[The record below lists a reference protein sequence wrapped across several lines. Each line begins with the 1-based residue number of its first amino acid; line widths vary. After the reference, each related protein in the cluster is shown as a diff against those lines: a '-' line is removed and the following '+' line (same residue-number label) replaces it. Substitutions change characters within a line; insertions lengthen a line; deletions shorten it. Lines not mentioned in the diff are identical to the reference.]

1 MNRLVTTSF
10 SVFVISVLA
19 SMFPHQAPA
28 AEAPSDRVIVM
39 YFHRTE
45 RCPTCL
51 KMGSYSEEA
60 VKSGFAKQLEDGTVG
75 FYYLD
80 YQDKKNARF
89 AKAYGVDSPTLIVG
103 KVADN
108 KVVKF
113 SKLKDIWTKVREKKA
128 FLRYVQHAVT
138 GYLKSDP

>member
-1 MNRLVTTSF
+1 MRSFITTSF
-10 SVFVISVLA
+10 FLFVISVLA

-28 AEAPSDRVIVM
+28 ADAPSDRVIVM

-60 VKSGFAKQLEDGTVG
+60 VKTGFAKQLKDGTVG

-89 AKAYGVDSPTLIVG
+89 AKAYDVDSPTLIVG
-103 KVADN
+103 KVVDN

-113 SKLKDIWTKVREKKA
+113 SNLKEIWTKVRDKKA
-128 FLRYVQHAVT
+128 FFKYVQDAVT
-138 GYLKSDP
+138 GYLKTDS